1 MKTLGGSSGPSRKP
15 WRRQQQQEEVVD
27 RRSKELK
34 SSRTRVC
41 LSVLK
46 QSVPGQQRTTSSLQ
60 VAGKPGRTAVLGVR
74 AADGLGG
81 GAAAPLA
88 VRHLTAGVF
97 LWAVELPRAVTWYVL
112 VLSASGIGPYHSAL
126 REGVDQPD
134 VVLLLTCS
142 RLHVAGVSLRT
153 AVLSVSAADRLYQ
166 RAAAPLSCGQLAAGR
181 P

>member
-1 MKTLGGSSGPSRKP
+1 M
-15 WRRQQQQEEVVD
+15 
-27 RRSKELK
+27 
-34 SSRTRVC
+34 
-41 LSVLK
+41 LK
-46 QSVPGQQRTTSSLQ
+46 QSVPGEQRTTSSLQ

-97 LWAVELPRAVTWYVL
+97 LWAVELPRVVTWYVRL
-112 VLSASGIGPYHSAL
+112 VLSASGLGPYHSAL
-126 REGVDQPD
+126 REGVDQPA

-166 RAAAPLSCGQLAAGR
+166 RAAAPLSGRQLAAGR